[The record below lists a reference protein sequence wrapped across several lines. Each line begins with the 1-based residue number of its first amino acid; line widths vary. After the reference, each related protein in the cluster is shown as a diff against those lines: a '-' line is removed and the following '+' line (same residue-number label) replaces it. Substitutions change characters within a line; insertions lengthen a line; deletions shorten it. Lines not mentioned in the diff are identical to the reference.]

1 MSRRRVQVFI
11 TANFERNLAE
21 IRDFLASTGADGAF
35 EALVDRLVA
44 ELIPNLELFPD
55 LGADFVARAPLS
67 REGQALFERVIEG
80 TGGSPD
86 LRQLIEG
93 DYIVLY
99 LVRGQSLFLLSIRHH
114 RQLSFDFAGHWP

>member
-1 MSRRRVQVFI
+1 MSRRPVQVFI

-21 IRDFLASTGADGAF
+21 IREFLASMGAELAF
-35 EALVDRLVA
+35 DVLVDRLA
-44 ELIPNLELFPD
+44 SELIPNLELFPD

-80 TGGSPD
+80 AGGSPD
-86 LRQLIEG
+86 LRQVIEG

-99 LVRGQSLFLLSIRHH
+99 LVRAQSLFLLSIRHH